1 MVWNLAYRLMLAVV
15 HIVDGLLLC
24 IHSFSL
30 YESVLIV
37 SVTNLAN
44 QIGIICNHLSDDI
57 ASALNSLFCCLDF
70 LLGINKRFSSL
81 KHITALSLLHVNYKC
96 QWLKPLSLGLSCS
109 CGLLLLKRLIQ
120 ILNPLQNL
128 GFLNLCL

>member
-24 IHSFSL
+24 IHSFGL

-44 QIGIICNHLSDDI
+44 QIGIICNHLSNDI
-57 ASALNSLFCCLDF
+57 TSALNSLFCCLNF
-70 LLGINKRFSSL
+70 LFGVNKRFSYL
-81 KHITALSLLHVNYKC
+81 KHITALSLLHVNYKRK
-96 QWLKPLSLGLSCS
+96 WFKALSLGLSCS